1 MSDYFFRG
9 IILHQKG
16 GNTLDYHNKRKKDK
30 KKILK
35 EQIIA

>member
-9 IILHQKG
+9 IILRQKG
-16 GNTLDYHNKRKKDK
+16 GNTLNYHNKRKKDK
-30 KKILK
+30 KKFLK